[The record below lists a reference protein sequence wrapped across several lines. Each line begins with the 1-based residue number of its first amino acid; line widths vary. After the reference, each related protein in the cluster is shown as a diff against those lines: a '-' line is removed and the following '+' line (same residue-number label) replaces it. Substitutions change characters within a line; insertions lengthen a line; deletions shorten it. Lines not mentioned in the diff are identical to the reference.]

1 MDIVWFGFMML
12 NTTFKNI
19 SVISWRSVLLVKETG
34 GPGENY
40 RPVSSHWQT
49 LSHNAVHL
57 TLIEIPTHDISG
69 DMQCLR
75 RSLQIQLLCYY
86 GHDGPNMDIVHVF
99 NMILLVCVVC
109 VKWISLRYWNDTN
122 TNKTSWLQCFVL
134 WLKKSDISIFFLNH
148 R

>member
-19 SVISWRSVLLVKETG
+19 SVISWRSVLLVKETE

-49 LSHNAVHL
+49 LSHNIVHL
-57 TLIEIPTHDISG
+57 TLIEIRTHDISG
-69 DMQCLR
+69 DMQWLR
-75 RSLQIQLLCYY
+75 RSLQIQPLYDY

-109 VKWISLRYWNDTN
+109 VNWISLRHWNDTN
-122 TNKTSWLQCFVL
+122 TTKTSWLECLVL
-134 WLKKSDISIFFLNH
+134 WLKKIRYINILFKS
-148 R
+148 